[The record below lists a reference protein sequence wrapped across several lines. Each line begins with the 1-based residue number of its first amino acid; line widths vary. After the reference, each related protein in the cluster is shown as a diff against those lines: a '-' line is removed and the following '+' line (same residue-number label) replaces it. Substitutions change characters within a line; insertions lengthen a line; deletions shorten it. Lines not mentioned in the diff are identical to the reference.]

1 MNLCEKCPTPVRCVR
16 RTKCFDN
23 RLPVASIVLAKPE
36 PMAVKTTTGEGVTSI
51 KEKVMNYTK
60 KKPAK
65 KQATKKKKQL
75 SGQ

>member
-1 MNLCEKCPTPVRCVR
+1 MNLCEKCPTPARCVR

-23 RLPVASIVLAKPE
+23 RLPVMIIELTKPE
-36 PMAVKTTTGEGVTSI
+36 PMAVRTTTGEGVTSI

-65 KQATKKKKQL
+65 KQATKKKK
-75 SGQ
+75 